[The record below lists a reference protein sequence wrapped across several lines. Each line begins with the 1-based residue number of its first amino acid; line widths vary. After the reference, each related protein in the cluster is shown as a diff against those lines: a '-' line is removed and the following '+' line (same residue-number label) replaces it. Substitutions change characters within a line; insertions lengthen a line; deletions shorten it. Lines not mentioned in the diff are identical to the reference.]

1 MKKTGLSTWCCLGK
15 GSVDVA
21 VHFPKNVFYNNEI
34 AYANVEIDNSKSDLD
49 INMVDFE
56 VKQDVWIGGD
66 RGLPPFIDTFDV
78 LQNRDVTRI
87 HAKTPGKVVK
97 NMSLDLN
104 HIHYV
109 TNASKFTSRGWG
121 TGRRS
126 LPRSPEEIF

>member
-1 MKKTGLSTWCCLGK
+1 
-15 GSVDVA
+15 
-21 VHFPKNVFYNNEI
+21 
-34 AYANVEIDNSKSDLD
+34 
-49 INMVDFE
+49 MVDFE

-66 RGLPPFIDTFDV
+66 GGLPAYNRSFDI

-87 HAKTPGKVVK
+87 KAGTDGKVTK

-109 TNASKFTSRGWG
+109 VNGNKFTSRGWN

-126 LPRSPEEIF
+126 LPRSAEEMFQLSHLAPATHAFQAKNTYRLDLNVNFDGCCS